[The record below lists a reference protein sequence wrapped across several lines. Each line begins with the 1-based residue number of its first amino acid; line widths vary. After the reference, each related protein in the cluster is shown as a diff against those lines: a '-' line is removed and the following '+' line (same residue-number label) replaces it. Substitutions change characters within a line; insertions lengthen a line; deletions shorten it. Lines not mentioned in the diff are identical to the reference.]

1 MKWDKD
7 EDDKKKDKKEED
19 KRKKDNQ
26 TSVELLVTPTSQGSR
41 TPTASGARTPSRHHH
56 HIHHNV
62 GWSTILQDYFSRG
75 VGSIRGARPDIKRLL
90 SSQYPLST
98 LSSPERTR
106 HTPATDDKE
115 ARWTVPSE
123 GGEMPKV
130 GPYELLA
137 KERMM
142 GIYLA
147 VYVHRDIRPLVEGFS
162 QSSVAAGL
170 MGGRLG
176 NKGGV
181 AISLKLNGTTF
192 LFLGAH
198 LAGEEYESTRN
209 NKLTPV
215 QLTKIKRLS
224 EYLTCLKLK
233 SVFGCKKGIS

>member
-1 MKWDKD
+1 MGLPLGLGGGMKWDKD
-7 EDDKKKDKKEED
+7 EDDKTKDKKDED
-19 KRKKDNQ
+19 KKKKDNQ
-26 TSVELLVTPTSQGSR
+26 TSVEHLVTPGSQGSR
-41 TPTASGARTPSRHHH
+41 TPTGLGARTPSRNQKHA
-56 HIHHNV
+56 HHNV
-62 GWSTILQDYFSRG
+62 GWSAILEDYFSRG
-75 VGSIRGARPDIKRLL
+75 VGSIQGARPDIKALL
-90 SSQYPLST
+90 PNQ
-98 LSSPERTR
+98 
-106 HTPATDDKE
+106 PAPTTDNKE
-115 ARWTVPSE
+115 AKWTVPPE

-147 VYVHRDIRPLVEGFS
+147 VYVHRDIRHLVEGFS

-198 LAGEEYESTRN
+198 LAGEEYESIRN
-209 NKLTPV
+209 DKLTRV

-224 EYLTCLKLK
+224 EYLTCLKSK
-233 SVFGCKKGIS
+233 SVSGSKKGIS